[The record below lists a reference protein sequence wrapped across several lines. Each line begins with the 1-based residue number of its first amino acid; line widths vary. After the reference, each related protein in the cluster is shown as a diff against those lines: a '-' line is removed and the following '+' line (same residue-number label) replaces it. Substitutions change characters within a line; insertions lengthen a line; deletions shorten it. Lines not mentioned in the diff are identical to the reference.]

1 MGAGNFQFLPAC
13 QGHRSCTWF
22 PYLEDTRKEQIQSS
36 HLRCWPP
43 TDPLMPLRFLL
54 SLAVG
59 RGRLVL
65 VVKHGKYRFLCGG
78 HIVLRVGP
86 MGLPANEFETQKAR
100 LREGALPVS
109 IVLLLPSP
117 SEYGSPRPTWKSM
130 ESKQMTICFFMTAWH
145 GTVFTQG
152 TAWSWTLE
160 LSHAGHGHK
169 KGTATPG

>member
-1 MGAGNFQFLPAC
+1 VGSSSAGKAKECVERRRERSPETPPAHFHAVGDKDGNAPVGAGNFQFLPAC
-13 QGHRSCTWF
+13 QGHGSCTWF
-22 PYLEDTRKEQIQSS
+22 PCLEGTRKEPIQSS

-43 TDPLMPLRFLL
+43 TDLLMPLRFLL

-65 VVKHGKYRFLCGG
+65 VVKHGKYRFLFGG
-78 HIVLRVGP
+78 HVVLRVGP

-117 SEYGSPRPTWKSM
+117 SEYGSLGQPGSRWK
-130 ESKQMTICFFMTAWH
+130 
-145 GTVFTQG
+145 VNR
-152 TAWSWTLE
+152 
-160 LSHAGHGHK
+160 
-169 KGTATPG
+169 